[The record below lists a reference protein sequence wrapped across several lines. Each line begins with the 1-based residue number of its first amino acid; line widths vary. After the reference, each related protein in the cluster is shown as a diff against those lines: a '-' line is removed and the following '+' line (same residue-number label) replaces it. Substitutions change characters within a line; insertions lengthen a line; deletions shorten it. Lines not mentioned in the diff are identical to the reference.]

1 MCVII
6 FWLSSKLYGWLLEHS
21 TAPTMPRHVSACVMC
36 ALWWFSWLREKFQLQ
51 LSPPNDNHLLLCH
64 LLHTSSSSVAPMILL
79 SSENSMHTLLDGW
92 MDGWSSHPQTGG
104 SSVLGLLGLGR
115 CSTSSCRLAGMAI
128 TRHTGNGTHLVSG
141 SLLWV
146 ILFFV
151 LASILLVT
159 LLWIC
164 LSGLLWR
171 QLQGR

>member
-21 TAPTMPRHVSACVMC
+21 TAPTMPRHVSACVTC
-36 ALWWFSWLREKFQLQ
+36 FNPLLPTTTISHSAISYTLPPHQWHLWNYCLLRI
-51 LSPPNDNHLLLCH
+51 LC
-64 LLHTSSSSVAPMILL
+64 ILYL
-79 SSENSMHTLLDGW
+79 MDGW

-115 CSTSSCRLAGMAI
+115 CSTSSCRLTGMAI

>member
-1 MCVII
+1 MCDVCIVTVILTSRKI
-6 FWLSSKLYGWLLEHS
+6 LTSTLSSQRQPSLTLPSPTHFLLISGTYE
-21 TAPTMPRHVSACVMC
+21 TTVFWEFYAYFT
-36 ALWWFSWLREKFQLQ
+36 WW
-51 LSPPNDNHLLLCH
+51 
-64 LLHTSSSSVAPMILL
+64 M
-79 SSENSMHTLLDGW
+79 DGW

-115 CSTSSCRLAGMAI
+115 CSTSSCRLTGMAI

>member
-21 TAPTMPRHVSACVMC
+21 TAPTMPRHVSACVTC
-36 ALWWFSWLREKFQLQ
+36 ALWRLSWLRENFNFN
-51 LSPPNDNHLLLCH
+51 PLLPTTTISH
-64 LLHTSSSSVAPMILL
+64 STHFLLISGTYETTVFWEFYAYFTWWM
-79 SSENSMHTLLDGW
+79 DGW

-115 CSTSSCRLAGMAI
+115 CSTSSCRLTGMAI